1 MWVYI
6 KYSLVIEK
14 IQINKIT
21 GLIFH
26 LLRLLKMI
34 LYNTYDYT
42 VKLVAIYI
50 EDNVNNIDQVPTIT
64 HASTE

>member
-1 MWVYI
+1 
-6 KYSLVIEK
+6 
-14 IQINKIT
+14 
-21 GLIFH
+21 
-26 LLRLLKMI
+26 MI